1 MKYISPKIEIL
12 QTATAD
18 IIATS
23 SYHTEIHRFGSG
35 NNGNSSSYHTGIH
48 RFGKSSTGS
57 NYEGVTFT
65 IFGNGIDE
73 FFDL

>member
-23 SYHTEIHRFGSG
+23 SYHTEIHRFG
-35 NNGNSSSYHTGIH
+35 N
-48 RFGKSSTGS
+48 SSTGS
-57 NYEGVTFT
+57 NYEGVAFT
-65 IFGNGIDE
+65 LFDNGSDE
-73 FFDL
+73 SFDL

>member
-23 SYHTEIHRFGSG
+23 SYHT
-35 NNGNSSSYHTGIH
+35 GIH
-48 RFGKSSTGS
+48 RFGKSNTDS
-57 NYEGVTFT
+57 NNEGVAFT
-65 IFGNGIDE
+65 LFDNEIDE

>member
-23 SYHTEIHRFGSG
+23 SYHTEIHRFD
-35 NNGNSSSYHTGIH
+35 
-48 RFGKSSTGS
+48 KSSTDS
-57 NYEGVTFT
+57 NYEGVAFT
-65 IFGNGIDE
+65 LFDNEIDE